1 MPALPQELFF
11 ALIFGAVL
19 LAQFLYKRLF
29 KRPEWMQKLE
39 DSAEAAPSEL
49 PVPLAPKRASAQ
61 PRAFERSLTSPPAP
75 DLGKFQELARHPRRF
90 SRSALMSNRRAVQDA
105 VVIANILGPCHALRT
120 HGLE

>member
-19 LAQFLYKRLF
+19 LAQFLYKRLC
-29 KRPEWMQKLE
+29 KRPKWMQTLE
-39 DSAEAAPSEL
+39 DSADAAPS
-49 PVPLAPKRASAQ
+49 VSSTPLAPERAPAHT
-61 PRAFERSLTSPPAP
+61 RAFERPLTMPPSPAI
-75 DLGKFQELARHPRRF
+75 GKFQEMTRHPRRF
-90 SRSALMSNRRAVQDA
+90 SRSALMPNRRAVQDA

>member
-1 MPALPQELFF
+1 MSTLPQELFF

-49 PVPLAPKRASAQ
+49 PVPLAPERASAQ
-61 PRAFERSLTSPPAP
+61 PRAFERSVTTPPAP
-75 DLGKFQELARHPRRF
+75 AVGRSQEMARYPRRF
-90 SRSALMSNRRAVQDA
+90 SRSALMPNRRAVQDA